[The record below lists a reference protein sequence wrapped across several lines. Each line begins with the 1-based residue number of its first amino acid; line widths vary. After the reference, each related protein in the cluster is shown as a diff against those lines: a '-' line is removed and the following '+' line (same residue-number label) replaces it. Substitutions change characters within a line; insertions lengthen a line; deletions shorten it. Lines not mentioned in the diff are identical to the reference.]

1 MTAADAWW
9 TPWREAEDSLILHVD
24 LRPHPGRERKA
35 LALLDQH
42 ERARCDKFLA
52 SGSRRRFVLCRAALR
67 INLCERLGCT
77 NRELSF
83 GYLEHGKPYAKVGG
97 AAPAPGASFNVSRG
111 FNVSH
116 SGDHGLIAFANREA
130 LGVDLEVRT
139 PGRDFDGIG
148 AVVYGPRERLALSV
162 AAGTGKADLF
172 YRLWSLKEALIKALG
187 TGFSLDPSRFE
198 VPRSM
203 LAGERAALFRFPHL
217 PSDRFWL
224 EDLGESRF
232 AAARACRL
240 PGPAPRNRACG
251 DASGPTG

>member
-1 MTAADAWW
+1 MTAAGAWW
-9 TPWREAEDSLILHVD
+9 TPWRETGDSLILHVD
-24 LRPHPGRERKA
+24 LRPHPGRERQA
-35 LALLDQH
+35 VALLDEH
-42 ERARCDKFLA
+42 EQARCETIL
-52 SGSRRRFVLCRAALR
+52 GSDARRRFVLCRAALR
-67 INLCERLGCT
+67 INLCDRLRCA

-83 GYLEHGKPYAKVGG
+83 GYLEYGKPYAKVNGE
-97 AAPAPGASFNVSRG
+97 APAPGPSFNVSRS

-116 SGDHGLIAFANREA
+116 SGEHGLIGFAKQEA
-130 LGVDLEVRT
+130 LGVDLEVRI

-148 AVVYGPRERLALSV
+148 SVVYGPCERLALSA
-162 AAGTGKADLF
+162 AAGTAKAYLF

-203 LAGERAALFRFPHL
+203 LEGSPAALFRFPHL
-217 PSDRFWL
+217 PADRFWL

-240 PGPAPRNRACG
+240 
-251 DASGPTG
+251 SGPG